1 MNTADYRIL
10 RPPLISKEPL
20 SVSGLTTGYEKGP
33 DIIHEV
39 SFDLEPGRFACIL
52 GENGCGKTTLLKA
65 ILALLPARHG
75 SVTIGK
81 TNLLT
86 LNEAQRARR
95 LAYIPQAHRTP
106 FPFTVGDVIRM
117 GRTAYLRRFSRETEE
132 DRAIADA
139 CMRQMQI
146 EHLADWPYTK
156 LSGGQQQLVLIA
168 RALAQQAAFLIMDEP
183 TSHLDYGNQY
193 RVLEKVN
200 ELRQYGIGV
209 LMVTHDPAH
218 CFFASDRVML
228 MVDGKIVATAA
239 PEEVITSQSMSEL
252 YRFPIAVKRFQL
264 ECRAHRYACV
274 PGALDSNIY
283 RQGQHEDVNNVSS
296 ASDSR
301 LTGVTSMPET
311 ATCSVALG
319 VSTGN
324 RIMRAN
330 TGDDTHALGL
340 SIENRITRASTG
352 SASGLESKM
361 LRNTTA
367 SQTRHQKE
375 VLAASREEI

>member
-1 MNTADYRIL
+1 MNSADYRIL
-10 RPPLISKEPL
+10 QPPMISTAPL

-33 DIIHEV
+33 DIVHDV

-75 SVTIGK
+75 SVTIEK

-86 LNEAQRARR
+86 LNEKQRARH

-117 GRTAYLRRFSRETEE
+117 GRTAYFRRFSRETEE
-132 DRAIADA
+132 DRAIANA

-168 RALAQQAAFLIMDEP
+168 RALAQQASFLIMDEP

-218 CFFASDRVML
+218 CFYASDQVML
-228 MVDGKIVATAA
+228 MVNGRIVATAA

-252 YRFPIAVKRFQL
+252 YRFPISVKRFQL

-274 PGALDSNIY
+274 PGVFDSHNHRWGEREDDSN
-283 RQGQHEDVNNVSS
+283 VSGT
-296 ASDSR
+296 SDSC
-301 LTGVTSMPET
+301 LSDIKGMSET
-311 ATCSVALG
+311 LNS
-319 VSTGN
+319 SD
-324 RIMRAN
+324 M
-330 TGDDTHALGL
+330 
-340 SIENRITRASTG
+340 SS
-352 SASGLESKM
+352 
-361 LRNTTA
+361 
-367 SQTRHQKE
+367 
-375 VLAASREEI
+375 